1 VQTFGNRLR
10 AVTALK
16 SALLLLFISGCCVN
30 LGAASNR
37 QSAAANT
44 FLVVSDFHFNPM
56 ADPAL
61 VSQLDK
67 AAPTEWEAIL
77 NRSKPAAF
85 SQYGQDTNWWLLQS
99 SLDQMHNTIPHPA
112 FILIAGDSLAHRFP
126 QQFQSAT
133 HDSDRDHYRE
143 FVLKTVKFLVL
154 ELRKRYSTEKIFV
167 TPGNNDENCGNYS
180 IRAGGAFLHDT
191 AGIVRELA
199 HGDDAMQASWE
210 KMGSYDVPHPTL
222 HGVRLISLN
231 TIYFSPKY
239 HAANFGEDC
248 AIQASNEPADEFAW
262 LETRLSAAQK
272 ANQKVWLMF
281 HIPPGIDPFSTV
293 QQYLTLSKGKPA
305 SEQLCASA
313 VVPMWVPEWTA
324 KFDALLEKYHDTV
337 IVSLAGHTHT
347 DDFRVINSESTNPSF
362 ILINPA
368 ISPVYN
374 QNPGFRTVTFARDG
388 SLTDASVYYLTNLA
402 FASSTTAGEWDHEYT
417 FSQEWK
423 LPKIDAAGLASLYN
437 KIRMDESA
445 RGDWLKFY
453 NVSSSAAY
461 LPADTVPG
469 LYCAIEELDP
479 ESYTRC
485 YCPAP
490 ASDSSPNAKP

>member
-1 VQTFGNRLR
+1 MQTFGNRLR

-154 ELRKRYSTEKIFV
+154 ELRKRYPTEKIFV

-199 HGDDAMQASWE
+199 HGDDRQSSGSALTGAIWDSISKYIRDYLEDPITVETLAGIAQMPPERFGAAFRQATGMSVRQWE
-210 KMGSYDVPHPTL
+210 MDHRVRSAQRLLADNPNESLTEIATLCGFADQSHFSRAFLKVVGLTPT
-222 HGVRLISLN
+222 
-231 TIYFSPKY
+231 
-239 HAANFGEDC
+239 
-248 AIQASNEPADEFAW
+248 AW
-262 LETRLSAAQK
+262 LHS
-272 ANQKVWLMF
+272 
-281 HIPPGIDPFSTV
+281 
-293 QQYLTLSKGKPA
+293 
-305 SEQLCASA
+305 
-313 VVPMWVPEWTA
+313 
-324 KFDALLEKYHDTV
+324 
-337 IVSLAGHTHT
+337 
-347 DDFRVINSESTNPSF
+347 
-362 ILINPA
+362 
-368 ISPVYN
+368 
-374 QNPGFRTVTFARDG
+374 RT
-388 SLTDASVYYLTNLA
+388 
-402 FASSTTAGEWDHEYT
+402 
-417 FSQEWK
+417 
-423 LPKIDAAGLASLYN
+423 
-437 KIRMDESA
+437 
-445 RGDWLKFY
+445 
-453 NVSSSAAY
+453 
-461 LPADTVPG
+461 
-469 LYCAIEELDP
+469 
-479 ESYTRC
+479 
-485 YCPAP
+485 
-490 ASDSSPNAKP
+490 

>member
-1 VQTFGNRLR
+1 V
-10 AVTALK
+10 
-16 SALLLLFISGCCVN
+16 
-30 LGAASNR
+30 
-37 QSAAANT
+37 
-44 FLVVSDFHFNPM
+44 
-56 ADPAL
+56 
-61 VSQLDK
+61 
-67 AAPTEWEAIL
+67 
-77 NRSKPAAF
+77 
-85 SQYGQDTNWWLLQS
+85 
-99 SLDQMHNTIPHPA
+99 
-112 FILIAGDSLAHRFP
+112 
-126 QQFQSAT
+126 
-133 HDSDRDHYRE
+133 
-143 FVLKTVKFLVL
+143 
-154 ELRKRYSTEKIFV
+154 
-167 TPGNNDENCGNYS
+167 
-180 IRAGGAFLHDT
+180 
-191 AGIVRELA
+191 
-199 HGDDAMQASWE
+199 
-210 KMGSYDVPHPTL
+210 
-222 HGVRLISLN
+222 
-231 TIYFSPKY
+231 
-239 HAANFGEDC
+239 
-248 AIQASNEPADEFAW
+248 
-262 LETRLSAAQK
+262 
-272 ANQKVWLMF
+272 
-281 HIPPGIDPFSTV
+281 
-293 QQYLTLSKGKPA
+293 